1 MEEKKRATLEEEID
15 ESLDYINTDT
25 FVLNRK
31 TETKKGWWKRKTR
44 WQKFFF
50 ILGIVIIAFSIAAM
64 FIYIYARQVFGDEI
78 GIALLGYYYKGQEQI
93 PYANGWQKIGYAM
106 TNSAI
111 TWVFT
116 LFIIAAVITL
126 IFISNV
132 LIRLFTNK
140 ESHKSQTIAS
150 LLKSLVKYVFIIVG
164 VGFILAVWGVDVAGI
179 IAGVGVLTLVI
190 GLGCQSLIQDI
201 VSGLFIVFDDYFSV
215 GDVVIIDGFRGT
227 IIEVGL
233 KTTKLED
240 AGGNIKSITNS
251 QITTVTNLS
260 RLDSMVLVTIGCAYE
275 EDIVRVEGLISSH
288 MEDFRKSIPNITK
301 GPFYKGIDN
310 ISASSIDFLVLC
322 YCKEA
327 DRYQVT
333 RDIKR
338 ELLYLFRDNDVII
351 PYQQISVNEPNDKK
365 RPIADDVEKMWAL
378 KANNA
383 NRGIGVKKAPK
394 SKKKNIFK
402 KVGDA
407 VKEEANDASKNV

>member
-1 MEEKKRATLEEEID
+1 MKNKEELEAMID
-15 ESLDYINTDT
+15 KSLEDINTDT
-25 FVLNRK
+25 LVLDPAEPK
-31 TETKKGWWKRKTR
+31 KKKGWWKNKTK
-44 WQKFFF
+44 WQKFAF
-50 ILGIVIIAFSIAAM
+50 ILGIAIIVISIMAM
-64 FIYIYARQVFGDEI
+64 VVWIYSRQIFGDEL
-78 GIALLGYYYKGQEQI
+78 GDVLLGYYYSGEEKI
-93 PYANGWQKIGYAM
+93 YFNNGWQKIGHAM
-106 TNSAI
+106 TNSII
-111 TWVFT
+111 TWVLT

-140 ESHKSQTIAS
+140 ASHKSQTIAS
-150 LLKSLVKYVFIIVG
+150 LMRSLVKYVFIIVG
-164 VGFILAVWGVDVAGI
+164 AGFILAAWGVDVAGI

-201 VSGLFIVFDDYFSV
+201 VGGLFIVFDDYFSV
-215 GDVVIIDGFRGT
+215 GDVVIVDGFRGT
-227 IIEVGL
+227 VVEVGL
-233 KTTKLED
+233 KTTKFED
-240 AGGNIKSITNS
+240 AGGNIKSISNS
-251 QITTVTNLS
+251 QITTVVNLS

-275 EDIVRVEGLISSH
+275 EDIMRVEGLIASH
-288 MEDFRKSIPNITK
+288 MEELRKNIPNITK
-301 GPFYKGIDN
+301 GPIYKGIDN

-338 ELLYLFRDNDVII
+338 ELLYLFRNNDVII
-351 PYQQISVNEPNDKK
+351 PYQQISVNPANDVN
-365 RPIADDVEKMWAL
+365 RPTANEVETLWAT
-378 KANNA
+378 KANNS

-407 VKEEANDASKNV
+407 VKAEANEVKE